1 MKWRTSP
8 GQLLIA
14 DTIRAHW
21 RGATIWILIGSAVM
35 YVMALALHS
44 ELARFEGGPEGL
56 AASAQ
61 AGAEAMRLL
70 RWPAER
76 LDTLGGYLTY
86 HNVTLFTYF
95 LSLYAVVQGA
105 GAIRGAEGAQALE
118 PVLAT
123 GRTRGGVL
131 RDRAIGFA
139 VVLLAI
145 SLGLGIGLTVSMMA
159 GGEPNASG
167 SFLTA
172 VASGV
177 CAYVAYALGVAVSQ
191 LIGTARSAAGVGALI
206 LTVLYLLTNV
216 WDRIGVLGAVRFIS
230 PFYYF
235 DESRALV
242 PGHSFSIPA
251 ALVSVVLAGAL
262 LALAAWAFQRRDV
275 GAPLLARRPRRTASV
290 TRVQQPA
297 LRALWSAMLMRD
309 RSSLV
314 AWCLSAA
321 AWMGLTAWLTPSVI
335 DVWDK
340 FGFTRNVMAID
351 PSFSAADHYLSFAAE
366 ILAPIVAAFVITRAA
381 SWVADLQSG
390 RVEITLS
397 TPLSWAGL
405 VGQRLIV
412 LLVEVAVVVIGGMAG
427 LVIGALA
434 VGADV
439 YGPGVARL
447 AAAIYLLAGCLGALA
462 AVLVAWLRTGLAVTV
477 LAILVGASYLF
488 VLLAQLFGWPDWL
501 ARMSLFGAI
510 GHPYLRTPPVEGIAF
525 LAAMAVVGT
534 VVAAAVAQRSPKV
547 R

>member
-1 MKWRTSP
+1 
-8 GQLLIA
+8 
-14 DTIRAHW
+14 
-21 RGATIWILIGSAVM
+21 
-35 YVMALALHS
+35 
-44 ELARFEGGPEGL
+44 
-56 AASAQ
+56 
-61 AGAEAMRLL
+61 
-70 RWPAER
+70 
-76 LDTLGGYLTY
+76 
-86 HNVTLFTYF
+86 
-95 LSLYAVVQGA
+95 
-105 GAIRGAEGAQALE
+105 
-118 PVLAT
+118 VLAT

-145 SLGLGIGLTVSMMA
+145 SLGLGIGLTVSIMA

-177 CAYVAYALGVAVSQ
+177 CVYVAYALGVAVSQ

-206 LTVLYLLTNV
+206 VTVLYLLTNV

-427 LVIGALA
+427 LRCARRRGGRLRPGRGAAGGRDLPARGVPRCARRRLGRLA
-434 VGADV
+434 SNWFGRDRAGHPRRSFLPVRAPGPALRLAGLAGADV
-439 YGPGVARL
+439 PLRRDWPPLPADTTRRGDRLPGCDGRRRHRRGRCGGPAVTEGPVIVSSAARL
-447 AAAIYLLAGCLGALA
+447 
-462 AVLVAWLRTGLAVTV
+462 R
-477 LAILVGASYLF
+477 
-488 VLLAQLFGWPDWL
+488 
-501 ARMSLFGAI
+501 
-510 GHPYLRTPPVEGIAF
+510 
-525 LAAMAVVGT
+525 
-534 VVAAAVAQRSPKV
+534 
-547 R
+547 